1 MATGIA
7 VGGLAQ
13 GLASG
18 LQTGFGI
25 GRAVREKERFELER
39 PALEAASEKGKQE
52 LAFQK
57 DYAEKLKGLY
67 ADAEGG
73 EVQLEDGTIQKKPPM
88 SPVEMEIR
96 AADLMKQSM
105 VSAGLMDFKRLAEA
119 RQYSK
124 MIEEEGVMSAMDYA
138 IKNPNDQEGIRKMF
152 NQTGK
157 VKMGDDITIGIESGQ
172 FGSKVVGT
180 RIGANGKLE
189 KVFDGADLLRPYISA
204 GTYAQMQNT
213 KDIAAGRE
221 VGENARNERS
231 AGVQLQLGQMR
242 EKGARANLEY
252 QLNKEDDRARATL
265 ARADQDAV
273 LKIAGEN
280 VTSSTRNLTVKDDV
294 SFVTNL
300 NREAAADASRMV
312 ADPKDKYYRQ
322 PQAAFDAA
330 FKIAAKTYGVNIDSP
345 TFKPLTQ
352 KK

>member
-7 VGGLAQ
+7 IGGLAQ

-25 GRAVREKERFELER
+25 GRAVRERERFELER

-67 ADAEGG
+67 ADAAGG

-124 MIEEEGVMSAMDYA
+124 MIEEEGVMAAMDYA

-157 VKMGDDITIGIESGQ
+157 VKMGDDITIGVESGD

-180 RIGANGKLE
+180 RVGANGKIE

-204 GTYAQMQNT
+204 STYAQLQGQ
-213 KDIAAGRE
+213 KDIAAGKEKGDDR
-221 VGENARNERS
+221 RS
-231 AGVQLQLGQMR
+231 AASVGAQLQLGRMR
-242 EKGARANLEY
+242 EEREDARFRANQARQERQDARVGQVTPKDEYDNINKAFDNLTQSFMRNPLPGVDPYKTADVLAKARA
-252 QLNKEDDRARATL
+252 AATQYY
-265 ARADQDAV
+265 ATGRVDANTAYTMG
-273 LKIAGEN
+273 LSE
-280 VTSSTRNLTVKDDV
+280 
-294 SFVTNL
+294 
-300 NREAAADASRMV
+300 
-312 ADPKDKYYRQ
+312 
-322 PQAAFDAA
+322 A
-330 FKIAAKTYGVNIDSP
+330 FKKAGIKLP
-345 TFKPLTQ
+345 E
-352 KK
+352 

>member
-1 MATGIA
+1 MASGIA
-7 VGGLAQ
+7 LGGLAQ

-25 GRAVREKERFELER
+25 GRAVREKERFDLER
-39 PALEAASEKGKQE
+39 PALEAAAEKGKQE

-67 ADAEGG
+67 ADAAGG
-73 EVQLEDGTIQKKPPM
+73 EVQAEDGTIIQKPPM
-88 SPVEMEIR
+88 SPVEMEVR

-124 MIEEEGVMSAMDYA
+124 MIEEEGVMAAMDYA

-152 NQTGK
+152 NSTGK
-157 VKMGDDITIGIESGQ
+157 VKMGEDITIGIENGQ

-180 RIGANGKLE
+180 RVGANGKVE

-204 GTYAQMQNT
+204 GTYAQMQNQ

-231 AGVQLQLGQMR
+231 SGVQLQLGQMR
-242 EKGARANLEY
+242 ERGARANLEY
-252 QLNKEDDRARATL
+252 QENREDARVRVAA

-280 VTSSTRNLTVKDDV
+280 VQTNGRSLTVKEDIT
-294 SFVTNL
+294 FFTNL
-300 NREAAADASRMV
+300 NREAGSLASQMV
-312 ADPKDKYYRQ
+312 ADPTDKFYRK

-330 FKIAAKTYGVNIDSP
+330 YKITANNYGVNLDAP
-345 TFKPLTQ
+345 TFPSLG
-352 KK
+352 KKK